1 MCMQAPA
8 DQVHDSVE
16 SRYSL
21 VIDSFRYRPDTE
33 QEPSRYRADT
43 EQIPGMTAGGKE
55 GKKWKVNKDYI
66 TNYYIDATL
75 N

>member
-1 MCMQAPA
+1 ML
-8 DQVHDSVE
+8 VRLFLT
-16 SRYSL
+16 RYSL
-21 VIDSFRYRPDTE
+21 VQI
-33 QEPSRYRADT
+33 PSRYRADT

>member
-1 MCMQAPA
+1 MLG
-8 DQVHDSVE
+8 SLFLT
-16 SRYSL
+16 RYSL
-21 VIDSFRYRPDTE
+21 VQI
-33 QEPSRYRADT
+33 PSRYRADT
-43 EQIPGMTAGGKE
+43 EQIPSMTAGGKE

>member
-1 MCMQAPA
+1 MP
-8 DQVHDSVE
+8 VSVGDWFGVPC
-16 SRYSL
+16 SL
-21 VIDSFRYRPDTE
+21 LLDPF
-33 QEPSRYRADT
+33 RYRADT